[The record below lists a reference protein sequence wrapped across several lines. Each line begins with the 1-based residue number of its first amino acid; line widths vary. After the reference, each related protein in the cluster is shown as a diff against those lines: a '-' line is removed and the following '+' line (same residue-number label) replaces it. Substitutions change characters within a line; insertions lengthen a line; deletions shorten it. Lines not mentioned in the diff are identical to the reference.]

1 MPFIHV
7 TWLPKACRTASTRKE
22 VADAIIKAVTAVKS
36 ADIAPENLVVRFSES
51 VGGFPLP
58 KGYSEKY
65 VRGMTA
71 SLPGHRPRHIVSHY
85 LRPSTLAMQPRPFGA
100 GQGTMRPQAR
110 MDGECCQHWRR
121 VYMVARRTEG
131 NPRRGWDCISISE
144 LWPIAAPAWGKPCQ
158 ARSGRCDLAGIGLR
172 MPGPIKATTT
182 LR

>member
-65 VRGMTA
+65 ARGMTA
-71 SLPGHRPRHIVSHY
+71 TSPLVTFDPRLS
-85 LRPSTLAMQPRPFGA
+85 PSSPDL
-100 GQGTMRPQAR
+100 
-110 MDGECCQHWRR
+110 
-121 VYMVARRTEG
+121 
-131 NPRRGWDCISISE
+131 S
-144 LWPIAAPAWGKPCQ
+144 APDK
-158 ARSGRCDLAGIGLR
+158 
-172 MPGPIKATTT
+172 GP
-182 LR
+182 

>member
-65 VRGMTA
+65 ARRMTA
-71 SLPGHRPRHIVSHY
+71 TSPLVRRY
-85 LRPSTLAMQPRPFGA
+85 LRSSTLAMQPRPFGA
-100 GQGTMRPQAR
+100 GQGTMRPQ
-110 MDGECCQHWRR
+110 
-121 VYMVARRTEG
+121 
-131 NPRRGWDCISISE
+131 RGWDCISISE